1 MTGQTGFYTDEKTF
15 WHGGTAI
22 TMLTLPVGGWV
33 QPPSGTVGVDTP
45 DTKRRLLNLLRASGL
60 LDQLHP
66 GAVAPV
72 DGDDL
77 LRVHTPA
84 YLARFK
90 AISDAGGGSLGIA
103 ADFGPGGYEIAA
115 ISAGLAKHAVDDVLT
130 GRVGNAYALCRP
142 CGHHCLPDEGMG
154 SCLLA
159 NIAIAIEAAL
169 ARHGGNRI
177 AVVDWDVHHGNGT
190 QAIYYER
197 DDVLTISLH
206 QDGCFPFGYGGA
218 EDRGRG
224 RGEGCNINIPLP
236 AGAGHDAYLYAIER
250 IVLPAL
256 RRFGPDLVIVASGLD
271 ASIHDPMGRMMA
283 HSGTFR
289 AMTQRMKD
297 AAEALCG
304 GRLVVVHEGGYS
316 EAHAPFCG
324 HAIVEVLAG
333 VAPIVEDPALG
344 VHEAQQPGPRATAF
358 HRALI
363 DEWAGAIDG
372 VPRNEKAS
380 A

>member
-1 MTGQTGFYTDEKTF
+1 MTGKTGFYTDEMTF

-60 LDQLHP
+60 LDQLDVVK
-66 GAVAPV
+66 AAPV
-72 DGDDL
+72 SKADL
-77 LRVHTPA
+77 LRVHPA
-84 YLARFK
+84 GYLQRFK
-90 AISDAGGGSLGIA
+90 AMSDAGGGSLGIA

-115 ISAGLAKHAVDDVLT
+115 ISAGLAKHAVDDVLA
-130 GRVGNAYALCRP
+130 GRVANAYALCRP
-142 CGHHCLPDEGMG
+142 CGHHCLPDEAMG
-154 SCLLA
+154 SCLFA

-169 ARHGGNRI
+169 TAHGPRRI

-190 QAIYYER
+190 QGIFYER
-197 DDVLTISLH
+197 ADVLTISLH

-218 EDRGRG
+218 EDRGQG
-224 RGEGCNINIPLP
+224 AGEGCNINVPLP
-236 AGAGHDAYLYAIER
+236 AGAGHDAYLHAIDR

-256 RRFGPDLVIVASGLD
+256 HRFAPDLVIVASGLD
-271 ASIHDPMGRMMA
+271 AGIHDPMGRMMA
-283 HSGTFR
+283 HSDTFR
-289 AMTQRMKD
+289 AMTQRVKQ

-324 HAIVEVLAG
+324 HAIVEVVAG
-333 VAPIVEDPALG
+333 VAPIVADPALP
-344 VHEAQQPGPRATAF
+344 VHQAQQPGPRAAAF

-363 DEWAGAIDG
+363 DEWADAIERD
-372 VPRNEKAS
+372 PRNGKAP

>member
-1 MTGQTGFYTDEKTF
+1 MGRTGFYTDERTF

-45 DTKRRLLNLLRASGL
+45 DTKRRLLNLVRASGL
-60 LDQLHP
+60 VDEVDLIT
-66 GAVAPV
+66 AAPAS
-72 DGDDL
+72 DSDL
-77 LRVHTPA
+77 LRVHTLA

-115 ISAGLAKHAVDDVLT
+115 ISAGLAKHAVDDVLG
-130 GRVGNAYALCRP
+130 GRVPNAYALCRP
-142 CGHHCLPDEGMG
+142 CGHHCLPDEAMG
-154 SCLLA
+154 SCLFA

-169 ARHGGNRI
+169 AKHGGKRI
-177 AVVDWDVHHGNGT
+177 AVLDWDVHHGNGT
-190 QAIYYER
+190 QGIFYER

-224 RGEGCNINIPLP
+224 AGEGYNINVPLP
-236 AGAGHDAYLYAIER
+236 AGAGHDAYLNAVDR
-250 IVLPAL
+250 IVLPAFD
-256 RRFGPDLVIVASGLD
+256 RFEPDLIIVASGLD

-283 HSGTFR
+283 HSDTFR
-289 AMTQRMKD
+289 AMTQRVKL
-297 AAEALCG
+297 AAEALCE

-324 HAIVEVLAG
+324 HAIVEVLTG
-333 VAPIVEDPALG
+333 FTSPVVDPALE
-344 VHEAQQPGPRATAF
+344 VHQAQQPGPRVAAF

-363 DEWAGAIDG
+363 EEWAEAIESNG
-372 VPRNEKAS
+372 HSGKS
-380 A
+380 AA

>member
-1 MTGQTGFYTDEKTF
+1 MTGRTGFYSDERTF

-45 DTKRRLLNLLRASGL
+45 DTKRRLLNLIRASGL
-60 LDQLHP
+60 IDQVDLVS
-66 GAVAPV
+66 AQPV
-72 DGDDL
+72 TEDDL
-77 LRVHTPA
+77 LRVHSRP

-90 AISDAGGGSLGIA
+90 AMSDAGGGSLGIA

-115 ISAGLAKHAVDDVLT
+115 ISAGLAKHAVDDVIT

-142 CGHHCLPDEGMG
+142 CGHHCLPEEAMG

-159 NIAIAIEAAL
+159 NIAIAIEAAQ
-169 ARHGGNRI
+169 AKHGAKRI
-177 AVVDWDVHHGNGT
+177 AVIDWDVHHGNGT
-190 QAIYYER
+190 QGIFYDRA
-197 DDVLTISLH
+197 DVLTISIH

-218 EDRGRG
+218 QDRGIG
-224 RGEGCNINIPLP
+224 TGEGYNINVPLP
-236 AGAGHDAYLYAIER
+236 AGAGHDAYLHAIDR

-256 RRFGPDLVIVASGLD
+256 DRFVPDLVIVASGLD

-283 HSGTFR
+283 HSDTFR
-289 AMTQRMKD
+289 EMTLRVKRATEQ
-297 AAEALCG
+297 LCS

-324 HAIVEVLAG
+324 HAIVETLAG
-333 VAPIVEDPALG
+333 VSSPVADPALE
-344 VHEAQQPGPRATAF
+344 VHRAQQPGQRVTAF

-363 DEWAGAIDG
+363 DEWADAIERD
-372 VPRNEKAS
+372 PRHGKALV
-380 A
+380 